1 MVWPYLLCLPIFR
14 LSLSYGGGPC
24 WVLAAGPHLWWSLC
38 VRRVSSEEAELC
50 LLSLLL
56 LGVGLALVGLFW
68 WGFCAS
74 SWGPYGFPQR
84 VLQLV
89 TLSGFRNFLAPVS
102 WPNPAVDVCC
112 WVGGVLVHHLVFYLV
127 PAQLT
132 LSGFCNLS
140 GSSLLAYSCGG
151 ALLLGWRCLWCVAW
165 FSTLCSALPPGPA
178 VCAASPAAGS
188 LGDFLPFLSPGA
200 CPSATLV
207 A

>member
-1 MVWPYLLCLPIFR
+1 M
-14 LSLSYGGGPC
+14 
-24 WVLAAGPHLWWSLC
+24 C
-38 VRRVSSEEAELC
+38 VGFLSEEAELC

-68 WGFCAS
+68 CGFCAS
-74 SWGPYGFPQR
+74 SWGTCGFPR
-84 VLQLV
+84 HVLQLV
-89 TLSGFRNFLAPVS
+89 TLNGFSNFLAPVS
-102 WPNPAVDVCC
+102 WPTPAVDVCC
-112 WVGGVLVHHLVFYLV
+112 CVGGVLVHHLVFYLV

-132 LSGFCNLS
+132 LSGFCYLS

-151 ALLLGWRCLWCVAW
+151 ALLLGWRCLGCVAW
-165 FSTLCSALPPGPA
+165 FSTLCRALPPGPA
-178 VCAASPAAGS
+178 VCAAYPAAGS